1 MATPS
6 WSAQRSGSAGWL
18 RQDDSS
24 RPAPASGLVAA
35 SAGGGAGCS
44 RATINHLVA
53 GQQRVPKI
61 AIAVDLSRVLELNGA
76 EYDRFDGRGGAGV
89 GRRRGGP
96 ATGCS
101 RRTAHSVLMA
111 GLGRNEDIGDD
122 TASKA
127 ATGRS
132 PGCMACDP
140 HRVSHPH

>member
-1 MATPS
+1 MGRGNGNQAVGAAGQPAAGQELQASIDRRTATLRGLMATPS

-76 EYDRFDGRGGAGV
+76 EYDRFDGRGGAG
-89 GRRRGGP
+89 
-96 ATGCS
+96 
-101 RRTAHSVLMA
+101 
-111 GLGRNEDIGDD
+111 
-122 TASKA
+122 
-127 ATGRS
+127 
-132 PGCMACDP
+132 
-140 HRVSHPH
+140 